1 MGDNTLTNPLVRS
14 CLQEPQDEWHR
25 IRLELSDDF
34 KACRKIFIALG
45 DETRQ
50 CIYITLLESRNL
62 GMRVGAITEQTHL
75 SRPAVSHHL
84 QILKDAGLVA
94 MHREGT
100 RNFYFVNVN
109 EEILGTVGTLFGR
122 IRLIAQKITGEQ
134 KLPPCSLAFAD
145 GTKESITPS
154 SPKKEIS

>member
-1 MGDNTLTNPLVRS
+1 MDKNIAINPLAGACAS
-14 CLQEPQDEWHR
+14 GSQDEWHH
-25 IRLELSDDF
+25 IRLQLSDDF
-34 KACRKIFIALG
+34 KACRKIFVALG

-50 CIYITLLESRNL
+50 HIYVTLLESPNL

-100 RNFYFVNVN
+100 RNFYFVNAS
-109 EEILGTVGTLFGR
+109 EEVLGALDALFGR
-122 IRLIAQKITGEQ
+122 IQFISQRINRQDVSSCCLAHISDLKDTP
-134 KLPPCSLAFAD
+134 LPPVHPER
-145 GTKESITPS
+145 K
-154 SPKKEIS
+154 